1 MKWFWTSYIPFFTS
15 PFGTRFWG
23 SWKWFQVITL
33 GQKHWICH
41 QKHSLPCSEPKLQFH
56 AFKLSLVSYSPWTL
70 FLTFRSIWGSWKW
83 PQIIFHT
90 QKPGVRHQ
98 TQVSSMTRSKVTI
111 YADFG
116 PIYPFS
122 AEMAKRSRHRYM
134 GVKNLLCKKV
144 WLPLDQYIPE
154 HLLKP
159 VNYQKVGKKRFKSPL
174 Y

>member
-1 MKWFWTSYIPFFTS
+1 MAFDTKI
-15 PFGTRFWG
+15 R
-23 SWKWFQVITL
+23 
-33 GQKHWICH
+33 
-41 QKHSLPCSEPKLQFH
+41 SLACSQPNLQFH
-56 AFKLSLVSYSPWTL
+56 SLKLSLAVYSPSTL

-159 VNYQKVGKKRFKSPL
+159 VNYQKVGKNGLSPPSNISPVNIFWLPRKSAE
-174 Y
+174 YHIGG